1 MQALLADR
9 FEANTA
15 LNFDAIAHSHL
26 QSDPAAESRADVSRL
41 NDCLVELLS
50 NFLRAFPVRGG
61 DTHNAVQ
68 STQEAIFCIVTM
80 LVLLLRE
87 LRHLQLEK
95 DLLVDVDFI
104 LEDGED
110 GVAFKST
117 DDCLLIYFRN
127 L

>member
-68 STQEAIFCIVTM
+68 STQEAIFGIDTV
-80 LVLLLRE
+80 LVFLFRKLGLL
-87 LRHLQLEK
+87 
-95 DLLVDVDFI
+95 
-104 LEDGED
+104 
-110 GVAFKST
+110 
-117 DDCLLIYFRN
+117 
-127 L
+127 